1 MKPFDKPFTIATSR
15 LSAPWLLRGITMAC
29 GAGFLLFGFDQGVLG
44 GLLTGRPFE
53 EQFPELV
60 VNSRLQGATVAIYEI
75 GCATGAIFT
84 FFYGEV
90 MGRRRGII
98 WGMIILS
105 IGAILQFMAYGLPQ
119 LIVGR
124 VVTGFGNGMTTST
137 IPVWHSETSKSH
149 NRGRNVCIELGVN
162 IFGVML
168 AYWVDFGFRHN
179 ETGWQWRFPLSLQI
193 VFALITVF
201 FTCFLPESPRWLA
214 SKNRLEEA
222 REVIYML
229 DTSTDAD
236 KRDRSTDVELDMIL
250 EAIRVEREAGTSSF
264 ADCFRNGN
272 QRFLHRVLLGCGSQM
287 MQQVSGINLITYYA
301 PVIFQKSLGMSRD
314 MSLML
319 SGFNGLAYFLS
330 SLVPIPLIERL
341 GRRKLMIFGAS
352 GQCIC
357 MILLAAMTEDVG
369 NKAKGIVAAVCL
381 FAFNFF
387 FSVGWLAIPW
397 LYPAE
402 IAPLQIRAKAA
413 ALSTTT
419 NWLFTFL
426 VVMITPVAIDSIA
439 WKTYIVWA
447 CTNAAFVPITYFF
460 YVETTGQSLE
470 DIDLIF
476 EGEKGVFLGPASA
489 KRADEIRRRKNQERR
504 AIIEGKPTEEMIEN
518 ADTVSSLKN
527 EKA

>member
-1 MKPFDKPFTIATSR
+1 MPAV
-15 LSAPWLLRGITMAC
+15 WLLRGITIAC

-44 GLLTGRPFE
+44 GLLTGQPFE
-53 EQFPELV
+53 DQFPALTT
-60 VNSRLQGATVAIYEI
+60 NSTLQGATVAIYEI
-75 GCATGAIFT
+75 GCAMGALFI
-84 FFYGEV
+84 FFYGEIF
-90 MGRRRGII
+90 GRRRGIL
-98 WGMIILS
+98 WGMIILA
-105 IGAILQFMAYGLPQ
+105 IGAILQFMSYGLPQ

-124 VVTGFGNGMTTST
+124 VVTGVGNGMTTST

-168 AYWVDFGFRHN
+168 AYWVDYGLRN
-179 ETGWQWRFPLSLQI
+179 NLTGYQWRLPLSLQV
-193 VFALITVF
+193 VFALITIF
-201 FTCFLPESPRWLA
+201 FVCFLPESPRWLA
-214 SKNRLEEA
+214 SQGRVEEA

-229 DTSTDAD
+229 ETTEET
-236 KRDRSTDVELDMIL
+236 KRAKATDVQLEFIL
-250 EAIRVEREAGTSSF
+250 EAIRIERAAGTSSF
-264 ADCFRNGN
+264 KDCFRNGN
-272 QRFLHRVLLGCGSQM
+272 QRFFHRVLLGCGSQM

-301 PVIFQKSLGMSRD
+301 PVIFQKSVGMSRD
-314 MSLML
+314 MSLLL

-341 GRRKLMIFGAS
+341 GRRKLMLFGAT

-357 MILLAAMTEDVG
+357 MVLLAAMTQDTG
-369 NKAKGIVAAVCL
+369 NKAKGLVAAVCL
-381 FAFNFF
+381 FLFNFF

-413 ALSTTT
+413 ALATTT

-439 WKTYIVWA
+439 WKTYVVWA
-447 CTNAAFVPITYFF
+447 CTNLAFIPITYFF
-460 YVETTGQSLE
+460 YVETTGQTLE

-476 EGEKGVFLGPASA
+476 EGEKTIFLGPSSA
-489 KRADEIRRRKNQERR
+489 RRAQEIVRRRNQEY
-504 AIIEGKPTEEMIEN
+504 AEKLATEKVGTETSSEPPSKTQSKTSIEHHE
-518 ADTVSSLKN
+518 
-527 EKA
+527 